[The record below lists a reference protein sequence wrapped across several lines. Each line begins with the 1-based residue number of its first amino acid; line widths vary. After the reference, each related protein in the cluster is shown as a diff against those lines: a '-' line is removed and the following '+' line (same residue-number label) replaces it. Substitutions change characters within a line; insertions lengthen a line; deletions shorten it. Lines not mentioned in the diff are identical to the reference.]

1 MSDNEIRTLINTV
14 TNLNK
19 SKMFATEQTE
29 GPLIASKKTLEKESK
44 KRPDKISRKTS
55 STVRKV
61 EQKQQKLQ
69 RSISVDSVK
78 SK

>member
-61 EQKQQKLQ
+61 EQQKLQ